1 MTDQEAIISLTQGE
15 KIKAGLIWASQSVEG
30 FAGMSPAER
39 RGAEKV
45 VAGLVGMISAE
56 AILANRLGKD
66 RSWRQVIRHLE
77 DAQVMIRSGVTDE
90 APFHLTGA
98 LQQVTDI
105 GRRAME
111 HLKKKGLL

>member
-1 MTDQEAIISLTQGE
+1 MTDQEAIISLTQAE
-15 KIKAGLIWASQSVEG
+15 KVKAGLIWASQSVEG
-30 FAGMSPAER
+30 FAGMSPVER

-66 RSWRQVIRHLE
+66 RYWRQVVRHLE
-77 DAQVMIRSGVTDE
+77 NAQVMIRSGVTDE

-111 HLKKKGLL
+111 HLKEIGLL